1 MTEKEKQ
8 QRGELYNPAI
18 DPELKAE
25 LLQAK
30 ELCHQY
36 NNLPPADNVGRQA
49 VLRRLLGHV
58 GERCCIMPPLWC
70 DYGYNIEVG
79 DDFFA
84 NYNLTILDGAKVQ
97 FGNHVFVGPGCGF
110 HTAQHPID
118 AQRRNT
124 GQEWAFPI
132 TVGDNVWIGAGV
144 QVLPGVS
151 IGHNSVV
158 GAGSVVTR
166 DVPPYT
172 VVAGNPAR
180 PIRTIE
186 PESNEKL

>member
-8 QRGELYNPAI
+8 QRVELYNLAI

-49 VLRRLLGHV
+49 VLQRLLGHV

-97 FGNHVFVGPGCGF
+97 FGNHVFVGLGCGF
-110 HTAQHPID
+110 LTAQHPID

-158 GAGSVVTR
+158 GAGSVVSR

>member
-8 QRGELYNPAI
+8 QCGELYNPAA

-25 LLQAK
+25 LLRAK
-30 ELCHQY
+30 ELCREY
-36 NNLPPADNVGRQA
+36 NTLAPADFVGRQA
-49 VLRRLLGHV
+49 VLQRLLGHV

-84 NYNLTILDGAKVQ
+84 NYNTTILDGAKVR

-110 HTAQHPID
+110 HTAQHPLD
-118 AQRRNT
+118 ARRRNT

-151 IGHNSVV
+151 IGHDSVV

-180 PIRTIE
+180 PIRTLV
-186 PESNEKL
+186 PESTEDV